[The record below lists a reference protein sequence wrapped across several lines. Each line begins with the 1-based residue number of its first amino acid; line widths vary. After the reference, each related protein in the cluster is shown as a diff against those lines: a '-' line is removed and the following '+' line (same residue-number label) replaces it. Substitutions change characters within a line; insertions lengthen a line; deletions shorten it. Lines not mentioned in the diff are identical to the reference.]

1 MKRLFDILAAG
12 AGLIFLSPV
21 LLATALAILAL
32 DGRPVLFFH
41 ERVGRGGRTFKMLKF
56 RSMVVRSSGGESGFD
71 AGDRQRVTAV
81 GRFLRR
87 SKLDE
92 LPQLWNVLTGDM
104 SLVGPRPE
112 VRAWT
117 RVYPQRWRLVHTVR
131 PGITDPA
138 AIVFR
143 NEEEVLAAAA
153 DPEKSYRLDVLP
165 RKLDMYEAYVRG
177 RTFSGDLRIIWQTL
191 CAVLRGI
198 R

>member
-1 MKRLFDILAAG
+1 MKRLFDILAAC

-32 DGRPVLFFH
+32 DGQPVLFFH
-41 ERVGRGGRTFKMLKF
+41 ERVGRGGRTFKMIKF
-56 RSMVVRSSGGESGFD
+56 RTMTVRHGGGIDGFD
-71 AGDRQRVTAV
+71 AGDCQRVTAV

-92 LPQLWNVLTGDM
+92 LPQLWNVLSGDM

-143 NEEEVLAAAA
+143 NEEEILAAAA

-177 RTFSGDLRIIWQTL
+177 HTFSGDLRILWQTL
-191 CAVLRGI
+191 LEVLRGI